1 MPKILAKHVLPNL
14 DLDNL
19 RRLHLSNGFESVSI
33 ATEDNHV
40 LDGMVYRESSMLKV
54 ESSQQKWI
62 IMFLGN
68 GAHYEHIADE
78 ARHLAVSL
86 GRNVLIFNY
95 RGVGRSAGLA
105 LEETDLIKDGT
116 ACLNFLLRNYQVSDT
131 RNVALF
137 GHSLGGAI
145 ATAIHTTKSFQGHL
159 INDRSFSSL
168 ASVPLS
174 WIEMVPSVRN
184 QSLETNALRHNTQL
198 YKYITGTKCTS

>member
-1 MPKILAKHVLPNL
+1 MPKMLAKHVLPNL
-14 DLDNL
+14 DLHNL

-54 ESSQQKWI
+54 ESSRQKWI

-116 ACLNFLLRNYQVSDT
+116 ACLNFSTSKLSS
-131 RNVALF
+131 F
-137 GHSLGGAI
+137 GH
-145 ATAIHTTKSFQGHL
+145 
-159 INDRSFSSL
+159 
-168 ASVPLS
+168 
-174 WIEMVPSVRN
+174 
-184 QSLETNALRHNTQL
+184 
-198 YKYITGTKCTS
+198 TKCSAVRTFLGWCDCDRYSYHKIVSRSSHQ

>member
-1 MPKILAKHVLPNL
+1 MILPACMPKMLAKHVLPNL
-14 DLDNL
+14 DLHNL

-54 ESSQQKWI
+54 ESSRQKWI

-145 ATAIHTTKSFQGHL
+145 ATAIHTTKAFQGHL

-174 WIEMVPSVRN
+174 WIEMVPSVRSR
-184 QSLETNALRHNTQL
+184 SLET
-198 YKYITGTKCTS
+198 